1 MKTIA
6 KWSIKDYHHMIEA
19 GILQNRQVEL
29 LEGEIIE
36 MSPET
41 PFHYN
46 SVKRGVKYLEKLLE
60 DKADVRFNGPITL
73 PDSEPEPDVAI
84 VKLPESS
91 YDNLHPYPEDI
102 YWLIEVANT
111 SLKQDLEIKKT
122 IYAQAN
128 IQEYWIMI
136 LQTQQLIV
144 FRAPK
149 GKKYLS
155 ETTFTAG
162 SISPLAF
169 PEIKV
174 LLEHLF

>member
-1 MKTIA
+1 MKTLA

-36 MSPET
+36 MSPEK
-41 PFHYN
+41 PLHYN
-46 SVKRGVKYLEKLLE
+46 SAKRGSKYLETLLKN
-60 DKADVRFNGPITL
+60 KADVRFNGPITL

-91 YDNLHPYPEDI
+91 YDNRHPYPEDI

-111 SLKQDLEIKKT
+111 SLKKDLEIKKP

-128 IQEYWIMI
+128 IQEYWIMV

-144 FRAPK
+144 FRIPK
-149 GKKYLS
+149 GKEYLS
-155 ETTFTAG
+155 ETTLTTG

-169 PEIKV
+169 PEIEV
-174 LLEHLF
+174 LIERLF